1 MIYFDSAA
9 TTLQKPESVYAAV
22 QRTMRACA
30 SVGRGGHAAAD
41 AAARVVYACRT
52 EAAELFDAVPEQ
64 IVFTMNAT
72 HGLNIALRSLVRP
85 GGRVV
90 LSGMEHN
97 AVTRPLA
104 ALGAQIETAGA
115 PPFAPERLLEGFAR
129 ALRQGAAAAVCT
141 HVSNVYGNVL
151 PVSAIAAL
159 CRERG
164 VPLIIDASQSAG
176 TLPVSLSGTGAA
188 FIAMPGHK
196 GLYGPQ
202 GTGLLL
208 CGAAGEPLLL
218 GGTGSNSLDQSMPD
232 FLPDRHEAGTHNVCG
247 IGGLLAGLRFVRE
260 RRPEEL
266 LAVERAL
273 TALAARGL
281 RQLPGVEVFTGP
293 GQCGVLSFRCRDLDC
308 EEAAARL
315 AEAGIAVRAG
325 LHCAPM
331 AHRSGGTLETGTVRV
346 SFSAF
351 NTSAEVR
358 QFLQVCRTAFCRD
371 EGKTRVSYLLL
382 RQKIGYN
389 E

>member
-41 AAARVVYACRT
+41 AAARIVYACRT
-52 EAAELFDAVPEQ
+52 EAAELFDAAPEQ
-64 IVFTMNAT
+64 VVFTMNAT
-72 HGLNIALRSLVRP
+72 HALNIAIHSLVSP
-85 GGRVV
+85 GDPVV
-90 LSGMEHN
+90 ISGYEHN
-97 AVTRPLA
+97 SVTRPLH
-104 ALGAQIETAGA
+104 ALGAQVRVAESSL
-115 PPFAPERLLEGFAR
+115 FEPEAAVSAFRR
-129 ALRQGAAAAVCT
+129 ALPGAKAAVCT
-141 HVSNVYGNVL
+141 MVSNVVGYLL
-151 PVSAIAAL
+151 PVQEIAEL
-159 CRERG
+159 CAAAR
-164 VPLIIDASQSAG
+164 VPLIVDASQSAG
-176 TLPVSLSGTGAA
+176 ILDLDFPGLGAA
-188 FIAMPGHK
+188 FAAMPGHK

-208 CGAAGEPLLL
+208 CGAAGEPLLQ
-218 GGTGSNSLDQSMPD
+218 GGTGSNSLNQSMPD

-266 LAVERAL
+266 LAEERAL

-293 GQCGVLSFRCRDLDC
+293 GQSGVLSFRCRDLDC

-358 QFLQVCRTAFCRD
+358 QFLQVCRTAFLP
-371 EGKTRVSYLLL
+371 G
-382 RQKIGYN
+382 
-389 E
+389 

>member
-52 EAAELFDAVPEQ
+52 EAAELFDAAPEQ
-64 IVFTMNAT
+64 VVFTMNAT

-104 ALGAQIETAGA
+104 ALGAQIETADA
-115 PPFAPERLLEGFAR
+115 PPFAPERAAR
-129 ALRQGAAAAVCT
+129 GLCARPAAGSGCGGVHACFKCLRQCAARVSRCRAVPGA
-141 HVSNVYGNVL
+141 
-151 PVSAIAAL
+151 
-159 CRERG
+159 RG
-164 VPLIIDASQSAG
+164 PGLVIDASQSAG
-176 TLPVSLSGTGAA
+176 TLPVSLRGTGAA

-208 CGAAGEPLLL
+208 CGAAGEPLLQ

-260 RRPEEL
+260 RQPEEL
-266 LAVERAL
+266 LAEERAL

-293 GQCGVLSFRCRDLDC
+293 GQSGVLSFRCRDLDC
-308 EEAAARL
+308 EEAAACL

-358 QFLQVCRTAFCRD
+358 QFLQVCRTAFLP
-371 EGKTRVSYLLL
+371 G
-382 RQKIGYN
+382 
-389 E
+389 

>member
-52 EAAELFDAVPEQ
+52 EAAELFDAVPV
-64 IVFTMNAT
+64 VFTMNAT

-129 ALRQGAAAAVCT
+129 ALRQGADAAVCT

-151 PVSAIAAL
+151 PVSAVAAL

-164 VPLIIDASQSAG
+164 VPLVIDASQSAG
-176 TLPVSLSGTGAA
+176 TLPVSLRGTGAA

-266 LAVERAL
+266 LAEERAL

-293 GQCGVLSFRCRDLDC
+293 GQSGVLSFRCRDLDC

-358 QFLQVCRTAFCRD
+358 QFLQVCRTAFLP
-371 EGKTRVSYLLL
+371 G
-382 RQKIGYN
+382 
-389 E
+389 

>member
-218 GGTGSNSLDQSMPD
+218 GGTGSN
-232 FLPDRHEAGTHNVCG
+232 
-247 IGGLLAGLRFVRE
+247 
-260 RRPEEL
+260 
-266 LAVERAL
+266 
-273 TALAARGL
+273 
-281 RQLPGVEVFTGP
+281 
-293 GQCGVLSFRCRDLDC
+293 
-308 EEAAARL
+308 
-315 AEAGIAVRAG
+315 
-325 LHCAPM
+325 
-331 AHRSGGTLETGTVRV
+331 
-346 SFSAF
+346 
-351 NTSAEVR
+351 
-358 QFLQVCRTAFCRD
+358 
-371 EGKTRVSYLLL
+371 
-382 RQKIGYN
+382 
-389 E
+389 

>member
-9 TTLQKPESVYAAV
+9 TTFQKP
-22 QRTMRACA
+22 RTVADAMRNAMA
-30 SVGRGGHAAAD
+30 TMSSPGRGGYPAAMR
-41 AAARVVYACRT
+41 AAEAAFDCRT
-52 EAAELFDAVPEQ
+52 ELAELYHLENPEQ
-64 IVFTMNAT
+64 VAFTMNAT
-72 HGLNIALRSLVRP
+72 HGLNIAIKSLVPP
-85 GGRVV
+85 GGKAVI
-90 LSGMEHN
+90 SGYEHN

-104 ALGAQIETAGA
+104 ALGAQVSV
-115 PPFAPERLLEGFAR
+115 
-129 ALRQGAAAAVCT
+129 AAAPLFQPAAVTAAFDRLIVPGTDAVICN
-141 HVSNVYGNVL
+141 HVSNVFGFVQ
-151 PVSAIAAL
+151 PVEAIAAI
-159 CRERG
+159 CRERE
-164 VPLIIDASQSAG
+164 VPFIIDASQSAG
-176 TLPVSLSGTGAA
+176 MLTLDMTALGAA

-208 CGAAGEPLLL
+208 CGAAGEPLLQ
-218 GGTGSNSLDQSMPD
+218 GGTGSNSLNQSMPD

-266 LAVERAL
+266 LAEERVL

-293 GQCGVLSFRCRDLDC
+293 GQSGVLSFRCRDLDC
-308 EEAAARL
+308 EEAAACL

-351 NTSAEVR
+351 NTPAEVR
-358 QFLQVCRTAFCRD
+358 QFLQVCRTAFLP
-371 EGKTRVSYLLL
+371 G
-382 RQKIGYN
+382 
-389 E
+389 